1 MVADIRKCRD
11 NLSGVNFYDILYPSN
26 VSMSFQGPLL
36 KCSSYQ
42 FLKII
47 KLYCTTKL
55 RIVCVVLICENFVI
69 GFQYIC

>member
-11 NLSGVNFYDILYPSN
+11 NLSGVNFNDIVYLSN

-36 KCSSYQ
+36 ECSSYQ

-47 KLYCTTKL
+47 TLYCTTKL
-55 RIVCVVLICENFVI
+55 RIVCVVLICENCVI
-69 GFQYIC
+69 GFQ

>member
-11 NLSGVNFYDILYPSN
+11 NLSGVNCNDILYLSN
-26 VSMSFQGPLL
+26 VSMFFQGPLL
-36 KCSSYQ
+36 ECSSYQ

-55 RIVCVVLICENFVI
+55 RIVCGVLICENFVI
-69 GFQYIC
+69 GFQ